1 MNVEFINDEATYGPD
16 IASYPIRI
24 TNSQKMDETI
34 VVTNIGSSVIYEENI
49 TLLLVD
55 FDNQV
60 INQASNNQIRIL
72 SVTEKATLLSFDYVV
87 LDNAQANFNNFQLVY
102 EPGQNNIQYIATLE
116 LIDSKSLIN
125 KPTH

>member
-1 MNVEFINDEATYGPD
+1 MNIEFINNEAAYGPD
-16 IASYPIRI
+16 IANYPIRI

-34 VVTNIGSSVIYEENI
+34 VLTNIGSGVVYEENI

-87 LDNAQANFNNFQLVY
+87 LDKAQANFNNIQFVY

-125 KPTH
+125 KSTH